1 MADTFLS
8 PLGDYSAVADFCG
21 VKSLLP
27 PAGFERAVDAAARA
41 VRSKCGPVLLETG
54 LTHTT
59 RAACYALVL
68 PFRAAAL
75 ASLTSSA
82 GTVLTPTDYYVE
94 PHHLGSHGGQ
104 VVRHVDG
111 YSIPACTVVYS
122 SGWERD
128 AWPAELVGA
137 GYELVRHLWRTQLGN
152 QRTGDEN
159 GSAWLWPKQAEALA
173 AEWALVP
180 GGFA

>member
-21 VKSLLP
+21 VKSLPP

-41 VRSKCGPVLLETG
+41 VRSKCGPVLSEA
-54 LTHTT
+54 LTHRTYAT
-59 RAACYALVL
+59 RDAVVL
-68 PFRAAAL
+68 PYRVAV
-75 ASLTSSA
+75 LTSVTPTG
-82 GTVLTPTDYYVE
+82 GTADTLTDYYAD
-94 PHHLGSHGGQ
+94 GQ
-104 VVRHVDG
+104 LVRRVDG
-111 YSIPACTVVYS
+111 GAIAAGTIAYT
-122 SGWERD
+122 SGWAHED
-128 AWPAELVGA
+128 VPADLVGA
-137 GYELVRHLWRTQLGN
+137 GYELARHLWRTQLGN

>member
-1 MADTFLS
+1 MASTFLS

-21 VKSLLP
+21 VKSMPP

-41 VRSKCGPVLLETG
+41 VRSKCGPVLSEA
-54 LTHTT
+54 LTH
-59 RAACYALVL
+59 RMYATVDAVVL
-68 PFRAAAL
+68 PYRVAAL
-75 ASLTSSA
+75 TSVTPTG
-82 GTVLTPTDYYVE
+82 GTADTLTDYYAD
-94 PHHLGSHGGQ
+94 GQ
-104 VVRHVDG
+104 LVRRVDG
-111 YSIPACTVVYS
+111 GAIAAGTIAYT
-122 SGWERD
+122 SGWAHED
-128 AWPAELVGA
+128 VPADLVGA
-137 GYELVRHLWRTQLGN
+137 GYELARHLWRTQLGN